1 MAAAAVAVG
10 ADGLLIEVHPL
21 PEKALSD
28 GYQSLDFH
36 QFAETMALCRNV
48 ADAVGK
54 IMAPP
59 AGCGT
64 QDAVPGGVRRRNSAA
79 KSGEGRGF
87 EAGKCS
93 RTRHPLHVPS

>member
-10 ADGLLIEVHPL
+10 ADGLMIEVHPQ

-28 GYQSLDFH
+28 GYQSLDFQEFH
-36 QFAETMALCRNV
+36 QTMALCRKV

-59 AGCGT
+59 EHAIGTAGYADACG
-64 QDAVPGGVRRRNSAA
+64 VGGREL
-79 KSGEGRGF
+79 GI
-87 EAGKCS
+87 AG
-93 RTRHPLHVPS
+93 